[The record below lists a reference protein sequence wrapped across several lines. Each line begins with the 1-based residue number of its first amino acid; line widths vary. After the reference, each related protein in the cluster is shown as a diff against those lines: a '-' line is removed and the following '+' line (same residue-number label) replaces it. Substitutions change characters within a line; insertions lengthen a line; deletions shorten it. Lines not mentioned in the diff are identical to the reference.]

1 MLLKLNQ
8 SIGFEMKAY
17 MAALQSQMNPHFL
30 YNMLSAI
37 AESADEDDSPRT
49 VRMCEKLSSMLRY
62 MADYTSEQVSLEE
75 DIANMRD
82 YLDLM
87 KVRYEEHFSYEIETC
102 EDLRD
107 LRVPRMTLQPLV
119 ENCFQHGFK
128 NKRPPWRIGVRFVCE
143 NGAWSIEVRD
153 NGCGVSAGE
162 IEGIYQKID
171 GYQRDLAAT
180 YSELRLGRHGAGQHH
195 TAPAPRPPG
204 ADTVRHP
211 LLAGGRHHRC
221 DWRKPMIRVMIVEDE
236 PHAQRRLQRM
246 IERLDD
252 FFRIEATAMDGEEA
266 LEALKTTR
274 CDVIF
279 TDIRMPIMD
288 GTELMQRVRRQYPEI
303 MLVVLSG
310 YSDFSYVSEAV
321 RSQAVDYL
329 LKPLTEEALVKL
341 LAQLKER
348 YLAREHEQ
356 IRRKL
361 AERINKAT
369 PPREGEKAADEQ
381 LGAFLLCAGALPIC
395 ESTDM
400 CPGAEFWSGGALRE
414 AAAETINELSTFTWE
429 FMGNTPSERIV
440 ILRADLGELPQIAAL
455 LHSAVT
461 ARADMP
467 VSCVCHRE
475 PIALAGID
483 RTLKALRKELEQ
495 RAGASARACF
505 WKRPTRRGGRAATRR
520 PFRMRPRP

>member
-1 MLLKLNQ
+1 
-8 SIGFEMKAY
+8 
-17 MAALQSQMNPHFL
+17 
-30 YNMLSAI
+30 
-37 AESADEDDSPRT
+37 
-49 VRMCEKLSSMLRY
+49 
-62 MADYTSEQVSLEE
+62 
-75 DIANMRD
+75 
-82 YLDLM
+82 
-87 KVRYEEHFSYEIETC
+87 
-102 EDLRD
+102 
-107 LRVPRMTLQPLV
+107 
-119 ENCFQHGFK
+119 
-128 NKRPPWRIGVRFVCE
+128 
-143 NGAWSIEVRD
+143 
-153 NGCGVSAGE
+153 
-162 IEGIYQKID
+162 
-171 GYQRDLAAT
+171 
-180 YSELRLGRHGAGQHH
+180 
-195 TAPAPRPPG
+195 
-204 ADTVRHP
+204 
-211 LLAGGRHHRC
+211 
-221 DWRKPMIRVMIVEDE
+221 MIRVMIVEDE

-252 FFRIEATAMDGEEA
+252 FFRVEATALDGEEA
-266 LEALKTTR
+266 LERLKTVR
-274 CDVIF
+274 CDVVF

-495 RAGASARACF
+495 RGRIGESLLLEASDAPWRPRGDEAAVQEAAKAMSGDAEALARLFERFAQEKWSQGELYRLFSMAITQICDSTPSDF
-505 WKRPTRRGGRAATRR
+505 ARGQRLRAALADSISSALTMDELRGDLASLCVSGEESSGETASVAQRIEQYLRKNYAEHITNQTLGGVFGYVPSYVSMLFRREYGVSPSEYLTGIRIEQAKRMLLETPNALIRDVALQVGFKSQHHFSRTFKNHEGVWPSDFVHERRPT
-520 PFRMRPRP
+520 

>member
-1 MLLKLNQ
+1 
-8 SIGFEMKAY
+8 
-17 MAALQSQMNPHFL
+17 
-30 YNMLSAI
+30 
-37 AESADEDDSPRT
+37 
-49 VRMCEKLSSMLRY
+49 
-62 MADYTSEQVSLEE
+62 
-75 DIANMRD
+75 
-82 YLDLM
+82 
-87 KVRYEEHFSYEIETC
+87 
-102 EDLRD
+102 
-107 LRVPRMTLQPLV
+107 
-119 ENCFQHGFK
+119 
-128 NKRPPWRIGVRFVCE
+128 
-143 NGAWSIEVRD
+143 
-153 NGCGVSAGE
+153 
-162 IEGIYQKID
+162 
-171 GYQRDLAAT
+171 
-180 YSELRLGRHGAGQHH
+180 
-195 TAPAPRPPG
+195 
-204 ADTVRHP
+204 
-211 LLAGGRHHRC
+211 
-221 DWRKPMIRVMIVEDE
+221 MIRVMIVEDE

-252 FFRIEATAMDGEEA
+252 FFRVEATALDGEEA
-266 LEALKTTR
+266 LERLKTVR
-274 CDVIF
+274 CDVVF

-495 RAGASARACF
+495 RGRIGESLLLEASDAPWRPRGDEAAVQDAAKAMSGDAEALARLFERFAQEKWSQGELYRLFSMAITQICDSTPSDF
-505 WKRPTRRGGRAATRR
+505 ARGQRLRAALADSISSALTMDELRGDLASLCVSGEESSGETASVAQRIEQYLRKNYAEHITNQTLGGVFGYVPSYVSMLFRREYGVSPSEYLTGIRIEQAKRMLLETPNALIRDVALKVGFKSQHHFSRTFKNHEGVWPSDFVHERRPT
-520 PFRMRPRP
+520 